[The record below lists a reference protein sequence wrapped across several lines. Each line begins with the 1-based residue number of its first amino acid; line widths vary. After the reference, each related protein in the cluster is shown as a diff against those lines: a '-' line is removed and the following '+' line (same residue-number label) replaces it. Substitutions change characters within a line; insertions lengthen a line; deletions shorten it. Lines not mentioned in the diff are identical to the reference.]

1 MRLPKTLYPTL
12 IRGGAPL
19 VLITL
24 LTSPFIAR
32 SQSAVADE
40 HIVSTQ
46 ALQQQVSKFSETRR
60 NDIET
65 VQDFMSSSGAERAMK
80 EAKMDPVQVKNAI
93 PVLSDEELSN
103 LSVRVRD
110 AQQKIAAG
118 SMGPGFLTLIVIAL
132 AVIIIVAIVH

>member
-1 MRLPKTLYPTL
+1 
-12 IRGGAPL
+12 
-19 VLITL
+19 LITL

>member
-1 MRLPKTLYPTL
+1 MKLTKTLFQTL
-12 IRGGAPL
+12 IRGVAPL

-24 LTSPFIAR
+24 FISPFIAR
-32 SQSAVADE
+32 SQSAIADE

-46 ALQQQVSKFSETRR
+46 ALQQQVSKFSEKRKE
-60 NDIET
+60 DIAT
-65 VQDFMSSSGAERAMK
+65 VQNFMSSSVAERAMK
-80 EAKMDPVQVKNAI
+80 EAKMDPVQVRTAI
-93 PVLSDEELSN
+93 PVLSNEELSN
-103 LSVRVRD
+103 LSARVCD